1 MNFFFHFRIFKLVFV
16 VIFIARTHRPKQI
29 ETILVQ
35 HTTKHKHRPWSW
47 SLEIKKID
55 VLLYWSLC
63 ELWKGSTVQITWAKV
78 CAHSHQ
84 TRFVFSSFFS
94 RAINDLRSQFPCSF
108 SHIRFSCIIT
118 VIMCEVQDARHS
130 LSAWQATTC
139 NTHHHCSWNLSLTV
153 PVPVNVVRFTLRL
166 WLLAVLLCY
175 FCVYF
180 VFLFRI
186 ILAYMYMCV
195 CVHFSVLLS
204 VKCSHFGIF
213 SSVSYFV
220 FHNKIYTQPSQSVWT
235 FSRSH
240 PHTVCYSELK
250 LAWCSRICF
259 TLDATY

>member
-1 MNFFFHFRIFKLVFV
+1 MEPGNKKDRRPTVLVAMRIMKRVYCTNNLSKTL
-16 VIFIARTHRPKQI
+16 RTFTSDSVRIH
-29 ETILVQ
+29 
-35 HTTKHKHRPWSW
+35 
-47 SLEIKKID
+47 
-55 VLLYWSLC
+55 
-63 ELWKGSTVQITWAKV
+63 
-78 CAHSHQ
+78 
-84 TRFVFSSFFS
+84 FFS

-213 SSVSYFV
+213 SPFLISFFTIKS
-220 FHNKIYTQPSQSVWT
+220 IRSLPSRYGHFLVLTHTLFAIRNWSSHGVRESA
-235 FSRSH
+235 SRSMLH
-240 PHTVCYSELK
+240 INIDFLVIMFSDRSIYSHTKCSVCIHLDKFHAEPIRLSLQ
-250 LAWCSRICF
+250 SR
-259 TLDATY
+259 